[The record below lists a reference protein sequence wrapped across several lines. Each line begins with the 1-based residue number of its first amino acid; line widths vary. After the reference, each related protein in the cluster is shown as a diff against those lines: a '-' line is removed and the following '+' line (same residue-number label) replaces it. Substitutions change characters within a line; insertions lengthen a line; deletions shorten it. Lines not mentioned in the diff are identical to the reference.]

1 MKQWNQKLNEN
12 AARYEADKSTA
23 NAIKLLEDANTK
35 TQIRYAFHLIIRKSL
50 GTDLFPK
57 HYFVSKKNELLLE
70 LIDLQRNPDGIENKL
85 RIVKNIDY
93 PKMGFSSHKI
103 VGGLSEYFG
112 HPIVAEV
119 GKSTNGDWFCQISS
133 GSFVYS
139 TEHGTS
145 AEEAANRALASSP
158 ADHLRLG
165 MEILTEGEEVV

>member
-1 MKQWNQKLNEN
+1 MKQWNQ
-12 AARYEADKSTA
+12 
-23 NAIKLLEDANTK
+23 
-35 TQIRYAFHLIIRKSL
+35 
-50 GTDLFPK
+50 
-57 HYFVSKKNELLLE
+57 
-70 LIDLQRNPDGIENKL
+70 NKL
-85 RIVKNIDY
+85 RIVKDTDFLKQLTVL
-93 PKMGFSSHKI
+93 PEKQLGFSSHKI